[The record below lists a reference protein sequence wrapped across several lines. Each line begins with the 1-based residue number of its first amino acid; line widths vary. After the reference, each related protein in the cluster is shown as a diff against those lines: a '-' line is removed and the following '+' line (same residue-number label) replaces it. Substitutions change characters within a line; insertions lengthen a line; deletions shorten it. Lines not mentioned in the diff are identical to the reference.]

1 VPAESPKC
9 AIVDARF
16 RPTFAHLL
24 THLMRSL
31 QLGSLRS
38 RLALRRGFVRF
49 DFIYGRERVAPVLLA
64 PTVDGT
70 LQGSRTTKILTKTLC
85 DLYAFLML
93 KSLVSVSVCLSR
105 IATQSAMAKEAEM
118 LAVTFIVSCL
128 SVCGFYVYVLVQ
140 LRREEKRGDAHKRHL
155 AEHLYEMESEHH
167 QSDAENPEDPD
178 FLSSGRTPLSNSEAK
193 ASLRRETMLGVG
205 LTVGGLAAL
214 FAGIEFF
221 NSLVTWLHW
230 Y

>member
-1 VPAESPKC
+1 
-9 AIVDARF
+9 
-16 RPTFAHLL
+16 
-24 THLMRSL
+24 MQSL

-38 RLALRRGFVRF
+38 RLARRRGFVRF
-49 DFIYGRERVAPVLLA
+49 DFAYGRKRVAPVLLA

-70 LQGSRTTKILTKTLC
+70 LQGFRTTKILTKTLC

-105 IATQSAMAKEAEM
+105 IAMQSAMAKEAEM

-140 LRREEKRGDAHKRHL
+140 LRREEKRGDAHKKHL

-167 QSDAENPEDPD
+167 QSDAENPEDPY
-178 FLSSGRTPLSNSEAK
+178 FLSSGRTALSISEAT

-205 LTVGGLAAL
+205 LTVSGLGAL

>member
-1 VPAESPKC
+1 
-9 AIVDARF
+9 
-16 RPTFAHLL
+16 
-24 THLMRSL
+24 
-31 QLGSLRS
+31 
-38 RLALRRGFVRF
+38 
-49 DFIYGRERVAPVLLA
+49 
-64 PTVDGT
+64 
-70 LQGSRTTKILTKTLC
+70 
-85 DLYAFLML
+85 
-93 KSLVSVSVCLSR
+93 
-105 IATQSAMAKEAEM
+105 MAKEAEM

-128 SVCGFYVYVLVQ
+128 SVCGFYVYVLVR

-178 FLSSGRTPLSNSEAK
+178 FLSSGRTALYNSEAK
-193 ASLRRETMLGVG
+193 ASLRRETMLGVR